1 MLQGR
6 SICKGRAEGTV
17 LKLDEPLSF
26 LGGVE
31 ASTGEV
37 KVGKGGNVKDR
48 ILVFP
53 RGKGSTVGSFVM
65 YDLKAHG
72 KEPAAVI
79 NASAETIVATGA
91 VISSI
96 PMVDRIDV
104 KLISDGDRAI
114 VDADSGTVELPDVRK
129 ITTVSSVVLI
139 NGKVLMLKRPDTA
152 RSYPGYWSLCAGKV
166 EKGESLEQAAVREIK
181 EETQITVGKPKGS
194 LPAVCVR
201 EKDIIWEVYPFIF
214 DAGDA
219 VPVLNHENVEYRL
232 LTVDEMRSMDLVDY
246 TVEVTEQ
253 LLGMLRS
260 EPCVK

>member
-1 MLQGR
+1 MMLNGR
-6 SICKGRAEGTV
+6 SICKGRAEGKV
-17 LKLDEPLSF
+17 LKLEGALSF

-37 KVGKGGNVKDR
+37 KVENGGNVHGR

-72 KEPAAVI
+72 KAPAAVI
-79 NASAETIVATGA
+79 HSSAETIVATGA

-96 PMVDRIDV
+96 PMVDRVDV
-104 KLISDGDRAI
+104 KLISDGDHII

-129 ITTVSSVVLI
+129 VTVVSSVVLI
-139 NGKVLMLKRPDTA
+139 DGKVLMLRRPDTA
-152 RSYPGYWSLCAGKV
+152 RSYPGYWSLCAGK
-166 EKGESLEQAAVREIK
+166 LEANETLEEAAIREIK
-181 EETQITVGKPKGS
+181 EETQIIVDKAKGS
-194 LPAVCVR
+194 LPPVYVR

-214 DAGDA
+214 DAGHA
-219 VPVLNHENVEYRL
+219 VPVLNRENVEYRL
-232 LTVDEMRSMDLVDY
+232 LTVDGMKGMDLVDY

-253 LLGMLRS
+253 LLSMM
-260 EPCVK
+260 